1 MISINP
7 CYRRFAVLDTR
18 FVPKISLLSL
28 LRSSTFFLT
37 MSYVSVFTLSV
48 LMLMAF
54 IYLNTSSYMVQQT
67 DATIQ
72 SEINGLQESYRH
84 DGISGL
90 TQLIA
95 NRVKPESVG
104 PVILLLVDPRLN
116 VVVGNLDH
124 WPNVSG
130 TADGWLNFR
139 LDDNASLDENARWAR
154 ARRFRLAEGF
164 FLLVGRDLHDLEM
177 SRKAIART
185 LTWAL
190 VIAAIMA
197 LVGGLTL
204 TRRLLRRIEMINQT
218 SNEIINGDLSRRIP
232 TDNTGDDFDQLST
245 NLNQM
250 LDRIGE
256 LMEGVRRISD
266 NIAHD
271 LRTPLARLRNHLDEL
286 KSNFQHK
293 DEIGSVE
300 QAIQEADGLLATFNA
315 LLRIAR
321 LESEKQP
328 DYLVEVDL
336 SAVIR
341 DAVDLYEPLAEQKQ
355 QKLSMDLPSLPS
367 MVHGDRGLLSQ
378 LTTNILDN
386 AVKYT
391 YAGGKIQV
399 NLSIALRNISLMIA
413 DSGSGIPVA
422 EREKVFQRFYRLESS
437 RSSPGNGLGLSLV
450 AAVVALH
457 NAKIRLEDNRPG
469 LRVVIDFPKSEN
481 GRA

>member
-1 MISINP
+1 M
-7 CYRRFAVLDTR
+7 RVTV
-18 FVPKISLLSL
+18 FVRDISLF
-28 LRSSTFFLT
+28 RSSTFLLT
-37 MSYVSVFTLSV
+37 ITYVSVFTLST

-54 IYLNTSSYMVQQT
+54 IYLHTSSYMAQQT
-67 DATIQ
+67 DATIET
-72 SEINGLQESYRH
+72 EINGLKASYRH

-95 NRVKPESVG
+95 NRVSPESVG
-104 PVILLLVDPRLN
+104 SVILLLVDPGLK
-116 VVVGNLDH
+116 VVVGNLER
-124 WPNVSG
+124 WPNVPG
-130 TADGWLNFR
+130 RPDGWLNFKMER
-139 LDDNASLDENARWAR
+139 HKQPADASPHWAR

-177 SRKAIART
+177 SKNAIART
-185 LTWAL
+185 LTWGL

-197 LVGGLTL
+197 LLGGLAM

-245 NLNQM
+245 NLNTM
-250 LDRIGE
+250 LDRIEE

-286 KSNFQHK
+286 RNDSRNK
-293 DEIGSVE
+293 DNAEPAE

-321 LESEKQP
+321 IEYERQP
-328 DYLVEVDL
+328 EHLVDVDL
-336 SAVIR
+336 GALIR
-341 DAVDLYEPLAEQKQ
+341 DAADLYEPLAEEKSQILT
-355 QKLSMDLPSLPS
+355 LSIPGSETL
-367 MVHGDRGLLSQ
+367 VKGDRGLLSQ
-378 LTTNILDN
+378 LVANILDN

-391 YAGGKIQV
+391 PTAGTIQIHLLITPDIV
-399 NLSIALRNISLMIA
+399 RLIIV
-413 DSGSGIPVA
+413 DSGRGIPINL
-422 EREKVFQRFYRLESS
+422 REKVFQRFYRMESS

-450 AAVVALH
+450 AAVAALH
-457 NAKIRLEDNRPG
+457 NARIRLEDNRPG
-469 LRVVIDFPKSEN
+469 LRVIIDFPKP
-481 GRA
+481 